1 MAIYEYFCP
10 TCRNTFDRRRPM
22 AEAALATKC
31 DNGHAAER
39 TITAF
44 ATVRA
49 GGGDPPFALDAGMG
63 GGCACGG
70 ACSCAG

>member
-10 TCRNTFDRRRPM
+10 TCHNTFERRRPM
-22 AEAALATKC
+22 AEAAIGTQCEK
-31 DNGHAAER
+31 GHRAER

-49 GGGDPPFALDAGMG
+49 GGDGSFAPEPMG

>member
-10 TCRNTFDRRRPM
+10 TCRTKFDRRRPM
-22 AEAALATKC
+22 AEAAIATTC
-31 DNGHAAER
+31 DRGHNAER

-49 GGGDPPFALDAGMG
+49 GDASSMFDTESMGG